1 MSLLVQTRTSGRI
14 RAKSIH
20 PPGPSAKQT
29 FGCLEEATSGVLQS
43 PEDFGV
49 RAVECQPS
57 VLFLDNLA
65 MDGAAVWNS
74 SWAWSILL
82 MVSTVIIHVIGLGLF
97 NVKIVQVLTVAR
109 GRPRFIY
116 AFALGIG
123 GTAIWAICLHSIE
136 AGIWAAAYRLLG
148 ALPDGETAMLYSLSA
163 ITTYGHSQLFLTD
176 RWRLMGALEALN
188 GVILIGLTTALM
200 YGLIQRVWPVENR
213 ALPHMPWPRGEDAA
227 R

>member
-1 MSLLVQTRTSGRI
+1 VLPSRPSGVWKRPPAECYNRTRILGS
-14 RAKSIH
+14 RAVDV
-20 PPGPSAKQT
+20 SAKH
-29 FGCLEEATSGVLQS
+29 
-43 PEDFGV
+43 
-49 RAVECQPS
+49 
-57 VLFLDNLA
+57 LFLDNLA

-109 GRPRFIY
+109 GRPHFIY

-213 ALPHMPWPRGEDAA
+213 ALPRMPWPRREDTVK
-227 R
+227 